1 MQNVWNKVIDAEFI
15 ELEQDEF
22 VQEINPYKKSVFEK
36 ILDFVSDVFNAYKE
50 LWSNI
55 KWFLK
60 QTYKKHSTLICFLIW
75 VCFLYAFRIT
85 GSWIV
90 SRIPLDV

>member
-1 MQNVWNKVIDAEFI
+1 MNVWNKVIDAEFV
-15 ELEQDEF
+15 ELEQDEY
-22 VQEINPYKKSVFEK
+22 VQEINPYKKSVLEK
-36 ILDFVSDVFNAYKE
+36 ISNFVSDVFIVYKE

-60 QTYKKHSTLICFLIW
+60 QMYKKHSIFICFLIW
-75 VCFLYAFRIT
+75 VCFLYAFRIV
-85 GSWIV
+85 GSILV